1 MKNWLQRF
9 MYGRYG
15 VDQLSI
21 GILVLFILLTVMGI
35 FVRIPYIEVVYL
47 LLLILCYYRMFSR
60 NIYKRRAEN
69 AKFMKFWGP
78 IASFFKRKKKH
89 FQDRKTHKYFKCP
102 NCKQELR
109 VPKGKGEITV
119 TCPKCKTKFDGRS

>member
-1 MKNWLQRF
+1 MRNWLQRF

-21 GILVLFILLTVMGI
+21 GILVVFILLTVIGI
-35 FVRIPYIEVVYL
+35 FVRIPYIEVVYVL
-47 LLLILCYYRMFSR
+47 LLVLCYFRMFSR

-69 AKFMKFWGP
+69 TKFMKFWGP
-78 IASFFKRKKKH
+78 IASFFKRKKQH
-89 FQDRKTHKYFKCP
+89 FHDRKTHKYFQCP